1 MRAHVHEVI
10 VLSALSLKKD
20 SPVLTKS
27 FLKFQMAPNVV
38 AMLPAQTVQE
48 AVVLPARRV
57 MAMPNMPAALLG
69 LINRRG
75 RVFWVANLV
84 RLLGL
89 PVPDRHSQQY
99 NLIVVQG
106 RSTPL
111 ALQVESIDGI
121 VSFSPEAIHPPPNN
135 VSNIIL
141 PYLTGCVTH
150 NDETV
155 FILDVEA
162 LLQSSVLQAN

>member
-1 MRAHVHEVI
+1 M
-10 VLSALSLKKD
+10 SALSLKKD
-20 SPVLTKS
+20 SPVLAKS
-27 FLKFQMAPNVV
+27 FLKFQLAPNVV
-38 AMLPAQTVQE
+38 AMLPASTVQE
-48 AVVLPARRV
+48 AVVLSTRRV

-89 PVPDRHSQQY
+89 PIADRQSQEHS
-99 NLIVVQG
+99 LIIIQG
-106 RSTPL
+106 RSALL
-111 ALQVESIDGI
+111 ALQVEAIDGI

-135 VSNIIL
+135 VSNLIL
-141 PYLTGCVTH
+141 PYLTGCVTY

>member
-1 MRAHVHEVI
+1 M
-10 VLSALSLKKD
+10 SALSLKKD
-20 SPVLTKS
+20 SPKLAKS
-27 FLKFQMAPNVV
+27 FLKFQLATNVV
-38 AMLPAQTVQE
+38 AMLPARSVQE
-48 AVVLPARRV
+48 AIVLPTRRV

-69 LINRRG
+69 LLNRRG

-89 PVPDRHSQQY
+89 PVLDNHSQEF
-99 NLIVVQG
+99 NLIIVQG

-111 ALQVESIDGI
+111 ALQVQAIDGMI
-121 VSFSPEAIHPPPNN
+121 SFPPEAIHPPPNN
-135 VSNIIL
+135 VSSIIL

-150 NDETV
+150 NDETI

-162 LLQSSVLQAN
+162 LLQSSVLQTD

>member
-1 MRAHVHEVI
+1 M
-10 VLSALSLKKD
+10 SSLSLRKER
-20 SPVLTKS
+20 PALTKS
-27 FLKFQMAPNVV
+27 FLKFQLAPSVV
-38 AMLPAQTVQE
+38 AMIPAAAVQE
-48 AVVLPARRV
+48 AVVLDTRRV

-84 RLLGL
+84 RVLGL
-89 PVPDRHSQQY
+89 PVPDRHAQQY
-99 NLIVVQG
+99 SLIIVQG

-111 ALQVESIDGI
+111 ALQVESIDGM
-121 VSFSPEAIHPPPNN
+121 VSFIPEAIHPPPNN

-150 NDETV
+150 NEETI

-162 LLQSSVLQAN
+162 LLRSSVLQGN